1 MDHGSAPMETPFMA
15 RKQGS
20 LVVNELDCQ
29 SSRFKSIL
37 GVQIQAR
44 VETWTVH
51 CKWEDE
57 TVMEK
62 TGHPL
67 SYAEKMT
74 SLALQSSNPWLQP
87 ESWLKE
93 LNEGTK

>member
-57 TVMEK
+57 TVKEK
-62 TGHPL
+62 TGHPP
-67 SYAEKMT
+67 SYAVAKKMKWQYFLPIAT
-74 SLALQSSNPWLQP
+74 LGLA
-87 ESWLKE
+87 
-93 LNEGTK
+93 

>member
-1 MDHGSAPMETPFMA
+1 LSEVSAPPA
-15 RKQGS
+15 P
-20 LVVNELDCQ
+20 LDNSAMTSTLTAHCQ
-29 SSRFKSIL
+29 
-37 GVQIQAR
+37 
-44 VETWTVH
+44 
-51 CKWEDE
+51 WEDE
-57 TVMEK
+57 TGMER